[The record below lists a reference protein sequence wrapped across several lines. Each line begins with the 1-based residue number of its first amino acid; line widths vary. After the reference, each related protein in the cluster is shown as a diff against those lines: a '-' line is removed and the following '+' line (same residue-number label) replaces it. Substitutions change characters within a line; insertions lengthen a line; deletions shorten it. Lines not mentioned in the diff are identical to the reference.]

1 MTIDKEKNDNCKLYG
16 NYQSVLQV
24 FRNQCV
30 GVGLLQRKAL
40 DFIYLPKKTL
50 KWRLKAQVGY
60 LHRDSDQNLQISH

>member
-1 MTIDKEKNDNCKLYG
+1 MTIDKEKNDNCKLYC

-40 DFIYLPKKTL
+40 FTYLTRKNL
-50 KWRLKAQVGY
+50 KWRLKAQVGW
-60 LHRDSDQNLQISH
+60 LFA